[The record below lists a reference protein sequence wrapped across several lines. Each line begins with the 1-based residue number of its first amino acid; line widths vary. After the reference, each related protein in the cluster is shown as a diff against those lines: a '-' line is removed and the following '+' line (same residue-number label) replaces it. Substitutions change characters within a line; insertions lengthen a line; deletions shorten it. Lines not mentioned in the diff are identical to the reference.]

1 MRVLGVD
8 PGLTRCGLGVVD
20 GVAGRQL
27 SLVRTD
33 VARTPSDADIGARL
47 LGIEQEIEEWLAAF
61 RPDAVAVER
70 VFSQHNVRTVM
81 GTAQAGAVAIVC
93 AARHG
98 IPVALHTPS
107 EVKAAVTGSGRA
119 DKAQVTAMVVRL
131 LRLTDP
137 PRPADAAD
145 ALALAICHIW
155 RGGAQARLAAAAA
168 RQASMTAAALR
179 QAGGYAGGWAHGR
192 NEMIAHLDGTVA
204 AVAPDGAVI
213 DVGGVGLLVQC
224 TPATLAGLRVGERA
238 KVATSLVVRED
249 ALTLFGFASDDE
261 RGTFELLQ
269 TASGVGPRLALAML
283 AVFSPDALRRA
294 VAAEDLAALTTVPG
308 IGRKGAQRIV
318 LELAGRLGLAGGGAA
333 GSRAARGGGAARLA
347 PWREQVQAGLL
358 SLGWQAR
365 EADQAITIIE
375 PELAN
380 GGEVDVAAA
389 LRAALRVLGR
399 S

>member
-1 MRVLGVD
+1 
-8 PGLTRCGLGVVD
+8 
-20 GVAGRQL
+20 
-27 SLVRTD
+27 
-33 VARTPSDADIGARL
+33 
-47 LGIEQEIEEWLAAF
+47 
-61 RPDAVAVER
+61 
-70 VFSQHNVRTVM
+70 
-81 GTAQAGAVAIVC
+81 
-93 AARHG
+93 
-98 IPVALHTPS
+98 
-107 EVKAAVTGSGRA
+107 
-119 DKAQVTAMVVRL
+119 
-131 LRLTDP
+131 
-137 PRPADAAD
+137 
-145 ALALAICHIW
+145 
-155 RGGAQARLAAAAA
+155 
-168 RQASMTAAALR
+168 
-179 QAGGYAGGWAHGR
+179 
-192 NEMIAHLDGTVA
+192 MIAHLDGTVA

-224 TPATLAGLRVGERA
+224 TPATLAGLRVGERT

-318 LELAGRLGLAGGGAA
+318 LELAGRLGSPVGEQLGTGGGAA
-333 GSRAARGGGAARLA
+333 GGAARVA

-375 PELAN
+375 PELA
-380 GGEVDVAAA
+380 GDGAEVDVAAA